1 MSASFFA
8 VSGSN
13 AAHEFSSEYIVQTEG
28 PRAPNVPMPPEAE
41 SREADALR
49 GAISFLFMLIASYN
63 ELIAKDAV
71 ARGFAGCRDRG
82 LH

>member
-1 MSASFFA
+1 
-8 VSGSN
+8 
-13 AAHEFSSEYIVQTEG
+13 
-28 PRAPNVPMPPEAE
+28 MPPEAE